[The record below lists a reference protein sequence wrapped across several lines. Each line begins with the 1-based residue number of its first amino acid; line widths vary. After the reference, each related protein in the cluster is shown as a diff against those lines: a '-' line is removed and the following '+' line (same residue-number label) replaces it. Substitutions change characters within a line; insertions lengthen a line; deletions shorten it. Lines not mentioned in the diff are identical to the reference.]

1 MPAIAGNPMEENMAM
16 RFILAVFVA
25 MALTILWQ
33 TAVLAEITGSKSG
46 SCVSEGSVLGAGG
59 EKKKGGSDEPE
70 CE

>member
-1 MPAIAGNPMEENMAM
+1 MEENMAM

-33 TAVLAEITGSKSG
+33 TAVLAEITGSKPSA
-46 SCVSEGSVLGAGG
+46 CVSESGMIAAGG
-59 EKKKGGSDEPE
+59 QKKKSGSDEPE